1 MSDERRNDDEEPE
14 PGVDGG
20 SGPGVTPGDDEEPE
34 PGVDG
39 GSGPG
44 VTPGDVET
52 PGAAT
57 TPNQPDEDADDD

>member
-14 PGVDGG
+14 P
-20 SGPGVTPGDDEEPE
+20 S
-34 PGVDG
+34 VDG

-57 TPNQPDEDADDD
+57 TPNQPDEGADDD

>member
-1 MSDERRNDDEEPE
+1 MSERRRENDEEPE

-20 SGPGVTPGDDEEPE
+20 T
-34 PGVDG
+34 
-39 GSGPG
+39 GPG

-57 TPNQPDEDADDD
+57 TPNEPDEDDEES